1 MPKARRRDEV
11 ARLEA
16 ELEAARPF
24 LPLAR
29 EISDDVARLV
39 ADGGASPDL
48 LEEAITAVP
57 QRERLEVARAVFDR
71 LTPDQQWAVIE
82 RVFGDDEIRA
92 ALAAER
98 DARLDE
104 IRRTAARVE
113 LARAART
120 DRRLDARSV
129 PDGELLTLGLFREAD
144 VSAAVGQR
152 PRSDRAA
159 RRLVLRRVE
168 GRGAFAVVED
178 VFNPDGG
185 HFVNAEYD
193 RETWQRERLPAH
205 AVVCL
210 GSRSPS
216 GFEPVLYAGGRVD
229 VEFDSVEREGRLHL
243 GYAMVGDAD
252 VFAGGGSS

>member
-1 MPKARRRDEV
+1 VPKARRRDEV
-11 ARLEA
+11 AKLEA

-29 EISDDVARLV
+29 EISDDVARLA
-39 ADGGASPDL
+39 ADGGASLDL
-48 LEEAITAVP
+48 LEEAIAGVP

-71 LTPDQQWAVIE
+71 LTSDQQWAVIE

-98 DARLDE
+98 EARVDE
-104 IRRTAARVE
+104 TRRTAARAD
-113 LARAART
+113 LARTART
-120 DRRLDARSV
+120 DGRLDARSV

-144 VSAAVGQR
+144 VSAAVGRR

-168 GRGAFAVVED
+168 GPGAFAVVED
-178 VFNPDGG
+178 VFNPDAG

-205 AVVCL
+205 AVVRL

-229 VEFDSVEREGRLHL
+229 VVLDSEEREGRLHL

-252 VFAGGGSS
+252 LFAGGGSS

>member
-1 MPKARRRDEV
+1 VPKARRRDEV
-11 ARLEA
+11 AKLEA

-29 EISDDVARLV
+29 EISDDVARLA
-39 ADGGASPDL
+39 ADGSASTDL
-48 LEEAITAVP
+48 LEEAVAGVP
-57 QRERLEVARAVFDR
+57 QRERAAVARAVFDR
-71 LTPDQQWAVIE
+71 LAPDQQWAVLE
-82 RVFGDDEIRA
+82 RVFGDEEIRA

-98 DARLDE
+98 DARLDDV
-104 IRRTAARVE
+104 RRTAARAE
-113 LARAART
+113 LARRART
-120 DRRLDARSV
+120 DRRLHAGSV
-129 PDGELLTLGLFREAD
+129 PAGELLTLGLFRESD
-144 VSAAVGQR
+144 VSAAVGRR

-168 GRGAFAVVED
+168 GPGTFAVVED

-205 AVVCL
+205 AVVRP

-216 GFEPVLYAGGRVD
+216 GFEPVVYAGGRVD
-229 VEFDSVEREGRLHL
+229 VVLDSEEREGRLHL

-252 VFAGGGSS
+252 VFAEGGSS